1 MKVFDPRLF
10 FRKRDISIARFE
22 GEVGEVYLVLR
33 NKIILLVP
41 VFFRSEEK
49 GYIYSHFVQ
58 SILRGYEVSLRRP
71 LISFDALFYS
81 DDSYYEVPELPPRE
95 PERCS
100 CGGLLVTED
109 SEVYC
114 EKCGLVYSLDQED
127 IDRMV
132 METWERTRGQFER
145 MKHRKWKISGAIQ
158 D

>member
-1 MKVFDPRLF
+1 MRVFDPLLF
-10 FRKRDISIARFE
+10 FQRREIQIARFE

-33 NKIILLVP
+33 NKVILLVP
-41 VFFRSEEK
+41 VFFRSKEK
-49 GYIYSHFVQ
+49 DYIYSHFVQ
-58 SILRGYEVSLRRP
+58 SVLRGYEVSLRRP

-81 DDSYYEVPELPPRE
+81 DDSYYEMAELPPRE

-100 CGGLLVTED
+100 CGGLLVADD

-132 METWERTRGQFER
+132 METWDRTRGRFER
-145 MKHRKWKISGAIQ
+145 MKHRKWKISGAIRS
-158 D
+158 